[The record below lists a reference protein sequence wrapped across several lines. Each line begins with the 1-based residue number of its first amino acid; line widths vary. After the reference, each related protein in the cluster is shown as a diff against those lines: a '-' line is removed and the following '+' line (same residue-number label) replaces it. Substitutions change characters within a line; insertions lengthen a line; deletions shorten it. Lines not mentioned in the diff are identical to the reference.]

1 MEFSCNSGRENGF
14 CCFRNKITA
23 IADINRSYNF
33 VSKEQHVVLYA
44 EVKLGQLVSMFI
56 IAFKMRFML
65 GQRILL
71 CLLSH
76 GMLGL
81 YNS

>member
-1 MEFSCNSGRENGF
+1 M
-14 CCFRNKITA
+14 
-23 IADINRSYNF
+23 
-33 VSKEQHVVLYA
+33 VLYA
-44 EVKLGQLVSMFI
+44 ELKLGQLVSIFI
-56 IAFKMRFML
+56 ISFKMRFML

-76 GMLGL
+76 GIVGL